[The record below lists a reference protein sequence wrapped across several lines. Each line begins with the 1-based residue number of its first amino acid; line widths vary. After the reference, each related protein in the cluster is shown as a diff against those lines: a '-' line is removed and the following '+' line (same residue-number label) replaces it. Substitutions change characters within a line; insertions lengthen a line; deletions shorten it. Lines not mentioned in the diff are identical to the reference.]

1 MDRARRSPGPSPAR
15 RLAALVVGQ
24 VLTVAALVAAADR
37 PPVAGAPVGRG
48 LPHWLATAPP
58 LDAVVVAAH
67 RVALLVALWL
77 LATTLLHVGA
87 TLAGVPALVRVTT
100 RAALPGV
107 RRAVTAAVVTA
118 GIMAPLATTGVAAAT
133 GSEGRAS
140 GVSDGRAAPPAVVV
154 STAAPT
160 AAPTA
165 PGDHTVVVQPGDSLW
180 SIAERVT
187 AREQFGGEPV
197 GGEHVDVGARW
208 AAICAANA
216 ARLRSGD
223 LAVVYPG
230 EEIVIP
236 S

>member
-1 MDRARRSPGPSPAR
+1 M
-15 RLAALVVGQ
+15 LVAGQ
-24 VLTVAALVAAADR
+24 ALTVAALVAAADR

-48 LPHWLATAPP
+48 LSHWAATAPP
-58 LDAVVVAAH
+58 LDVVIVAAH
-67 RVALLVALWL
+67 RVALVVALWL
-77 LATTLLHVGA
+77 LAGTVSHVVA
-87 TLAGVPALVRVTT
+87 TLAGVPALVRVTA

-107 RRAVTAAVVTA
+107 RHAVTAAVVTA

-140 GVSDGRAAPPAVVV
+140 GVRDGRAAPPAVVV

-160 AAPTA
+160 AGQTA
-165 PGDHTVVVQPGDSLW
+165 PGDRTVVVQPGDSLW
-180 SIAERVT
+180 SIAAGV
-187 AREQFGGEPV
+187 AADEQSGGGP
-197 GGEHVDVGARW
+197 VDVGAHW

-216 ARLRSGD
+216 GRVRSGN